1 MVVGGL
7 VGHSS
12 VWDLTQAAVE
22 EQGLTLEVEST
33 GLGLYV
39 VAIDGVK
46 GSGWEYT
53 VNGVRGTMAV
63 DDAAIESTLVL
74 RWHLA

>member
-1 MVVGGL
+1 M
-7 VGHSS
+7 
-12 VWDLTQAAVE
+12 
-22 EQGLTLEVEST
+22 TLEVEST

-39 VAIDGVK
+39 VAINGVK

-53 VNGVRGTMAV
+53 VNSVRGTMAV